1 MREKSGSLPSN
12 YGVFLVLGVLLGGC
26 SHDWSDPRVVLTR
39 YLTATYRQ
47 DLKEAY
53 AHLSASDRAFRSR
66 ETFLSH
72 NSTEDSLVVA
82 PLMRRTTFEIERLEI
97 QDDRARA
104 VVRVRQPNLQQVMGD
119 LFNTALSSVGS
130 GMDPDEF
137 DEQIEKRYRNRPVP
151 MITLRRGFT
160 LVREEEK
167 WRVSAGWPQ
176 EEQVGRLLLE
186 AGRLEESGQ
195 LKEAKGKY
203 QEALALNENLI
214 EIQEAIASLEYR
226 MKPIAEA
233 NRESRRA
240 IEKMLEERRSR
251 FRR

>member
-1 MREKSGSLPSN
+1 MAEERDGSMSGC
-12 YGVFLVLGVLLGGC
+12 GVLLLLGVLLGGC
-26 SHDWSDPRVVLTR
+26 SQDWSDPRVVLTR
-39 YLTATYRQ
+39 YLTATYQQ

-72 NSTEDSLVVA
+72 NSTEDSIVVA

-104 VVRVRQPNLQQVMGD
+104 VVRVRQPNLEQVMGD

-151 MITLRRGFT
+151 MITLQRGFS
-160 LVREEEK
+160 LVREEGK

-176 EEQVGRLLLE
+176 EEEIGRLVME
-186 AGRLEESGQ
+186 AGRLEESGR

-203 QEALALNENLI
+203 EEALSLNENLV
-214 EIQEAIASLEYR
+214 EIQDAIAALEFR
-226 MKPIAEA
+226 MKPAAEA
-233 NRESRRA
+233 RRESMQA
-240 IEKMLEERRSR
+240 IEKMLEERRRR
-251 FRR
+251 FR